1 MLAEGKQYSLF
12 RDSLSERIQD
22 NRSQAIR
29 AVRAHRPPFL
39 RPPRPIFSRARKK
52 GKVTRAVY
60 VSPPPISSLAR
71 SPKMLATLVAPAL
84 GFNVAFARSAVA
96 PRAPAPAAKVS
107 APSGVASAL
116 ADDPREF
123 SKVIAAIEDNYEVS
137 EVAFTVGELSSD
149 PGQNMGSA
157 KIFSLGKLL
166 ALDERDTLRCFGQY
180 YDDVLAT
187 PDGDDHGNIRN
198 FMKCGWKGVEFP
210 SGLALTPKG
219 AFEYAPAQE
228 VY

>member
-1 MLAEGKQYSLF
+1 M
-12 RDSLSERIQD
+12 
-22 NRSQAIR
+22 
-29 AVRAHRPPFL
+29 
-39 RPPRPIFSRARKK
+39 
-52 GKVTRAVY
+52 Y
-60 VSPPPISSLAR
+60 VSPPPIVAR
-71 SPKMLATLVAPAL
+71 SIPENVATLVAPAWA
-84 GFNVAFARSAVA
+84 NVAFARS
-96 PRAPAPAAKVS
+96 PRRHAQRRPQVS
-107 APSGVASAL
+107 APSGVAFAL